1 MPMDLPVAGARARWD
16 GVGRWFGSGR
26 SEGRQGCGQRG
37 QRGQPQRA
45 GGSDVR
51 CRQRSTGLQP
61 RRAPGA
67 CGNGLLV
74 SEWAVDR
81 RCGRCR
87 DRRVKPLP
95 GVRHNSRQCQRLPT
109 GIRPD
114 RYRRSAHQRRL
125 QAAAGGNSRAR
136 VCGSLPIVR
145 DTARRRVRSG
155 QACSDH
161 RHCTPPAILRPCSH
175 AAMQSCSHAA
185 MPRGATAG
193 QGAAGSEQC
202 QGHVSATAVCGSGN
216 AAAGNQSS
224 RSSRA
229 QMPSFSR
236 LTGKRVAAV

>member
-1 MPMDLPVAGARARWD
+1 MRRRWPL
-16 GVGRWFGSGR
+16 VWV
-26 SEGRQGCGQRG
+26 RQEPGTPG
-37 QRGQPQRA
+37 RGQPQRR
-45 GGSDVR
+45 GGGDVYVVASAA
-51 CRQRSTGLQP
+51 QARS
-61 RRAPGA
+61 PGA
-67 CGNGLLV
+67 HPARVEMACWCQSG
-74 SEWAVDR
+74 AVDR
-81 RCGRCR
+81 SCGRCR

-161 RHCTPPAILRPCSH
+161 RHSTPPPILRPCSH
-175 AAMQSCSHAA
+175 AVMQPC
-185 MPRGATAG
+185 RGGATAG

>member
-1 MPMDLPVAGARARWD
+1 MPMDLPVAGARAGWD

-37 QRGQPQRA
+37 QRGNRSAQVA
-45 GGSDVR
+45 AMCGVGSAAQG
-51 CRQRSTGLQP
+51 CS
-61 RRAPGA
+61 PGA
-67 CGNGLLV
+67 HPARVEMACWCQSG
-74 SEWAVDR
+74 AVDR

-155 QACSDH
+155 QVRPAATIGTALH
-161 RHCTPPAILRPCSH
+161 RPSCGR
-175 AAMQSCSHAA
+175 AAMQPCSHAA
-185 MPRGATAG
+185 MPRGERPPGRALRAVNNAMATSVPPPPLW
-193 QGAAGSEQC
+193 AAVAMLPRGISPRGRRAPRC
-202 QGHVSATAVCGSGN
+202 RH
-216 AAAGNQSS
+216 
-224 RSSRA
+224 SRA
-229 QMPSFSR
+229 
-236 LTGKRVAAV
+236 

>member
-1 MPMDLPVAGARARWD
+1 MDSTVAGAIAGWD

-37 QRGQPQRA
+37 QRGNRSAQVA
-45 GGSDVR
+45 AMCGVGSAAQG
-51 CRQRSTGLQP
+51 CS
-61 RRAPGA
+61 PGA
-67 CGNGLLV
+67 HPARVEMACWCQSG
-74 SEWAVDR
+74 AVDR

-175 AAMQSCSHAA
+175 AAMQSC
-185 MPRGATAG
+185 RGGSDLRAG
-193 QGAAGSEQC
+193 R
-202 QGHVSATAVCGSGN
+202 CG
-216 AAAGNQSS
+216 Q
-224 RSSRA
+224 
-229 QMPSFSR
+229 
-236 LTGKRVAAV
+236 

>member
-1 MPMDLPVAGARARWD
+1 MPMDLPVAGARAGWD

-26 SEGRQGCGQRG
+26 SEGRQGCGQ
-37 QRGQPQRA
+37 PQRRWRRC
-45 GGSDVR
+45 VR
-51 CRQRSTGLQP
+51 RRQRSTGAQP

-67 CGNGLLV
+67 CGNRACWCQSG
-74 SEWAVDR
+74 AVDR

-175 AAMQSCSHAA
+175 AAMQSC
-185 MPRGATAG
+185 RGGSDLRAG
-193 QGAAGSEQC
+193 R
-202 QGHVSATAVCGSGN
+202 CG
-216 AAAGNQSS
+216 Q
-224 RSSRA
+224 
-229 QMPSFSR
+229 
-236 LTGKRVAAV
+236 

>member
-1 MPMDLPVAGARARWD
+1 MDLPVAGARAGWD

-26 SEGRQGCGQRG
+26 SEGRQG
-37 QRGQPQRA
+37 RGQPQRR
-45 GGSDVR
+45 GGGDVYVVASAA
-51 CRQRSTGLQP
+51 QARS
-61 RRAPGA
+61 PGA
-67 CGNGLLV
+67 HPARVEMACWCQSG
-74 SEWAVDR
+74 AVDR

-161 RHCTPPAILRPCSH
+161 RHGTPPAILRPCSH

-185 MPRGATAG
+185 GGRPPGRALRAVNNARATSAPPLCAAVAMLPRGISPRGRRAPR
-193 QGAAGSEQC
+193 C
-202 QGHVSATAVCGSGN
+202 RH
-216 AAAGNQSS
+216 
-224 RSSRA
+224 SRA
-229 QMPSFSR
+229 
-236 LTGKRVAAV
+236 